1 MSQGCTDLRTNNLD
15 FDVNLD
21 KAFAE
26 RIDLDETRVD
36 CAIKPTKLGDQ
47 TDITLRNRLVWIGA
61 DNAARDR
68 SHGTDTVSKS
78 GDYTIISLGSRSR
91 CAQLGVDLLMLPY
104 QP

>member
-1 MSQGCTDLRTNNLD
+1 MSKYRSTLHTDNLD

-21 KAFAE
+21 KTFTE

-36 CAIKPTKLGDQ
+36 CAIKPTKLRDQ
-47 TDITLRNRLVWIGA
+47 TDITLRDRLIWIGA
-61 DNAARDR
+61 DDTARDR

-78 GDYTIISLGSRSR
+78 VDYTAISLGSLTRR
-91 CAQLGVDLLMLPY
+91 PLRGDLLMLPY